1 MADKREHD
9 AEAQRPFLA
18 GESSEDVLQKMK
30 VVEEDEPKSWG
41 WTAWARL
48 VAEVMMAG
56 AIVVL
61 LLRAWQHEDRVEE
74 KPSPVPTWPKTT
86 VTFQPNERY
95 LHDGMFDNQTA
106 ALETLHNW
114 IELSADGRGYVKIQ
128 DAEKYGLGKGYE
140 MNVNATHTEPAYMLS
155 VFHQLHCLSYLAV
168 AFQTAFTDTKPTNE
182 VAFHSVHCFDYIR
195 QAILCNADT
204 SLEGDTGHPG
214 WGGVHQCKDI
224 DKLRE
229 WANQRDVYKYRG
241 LMPSDSVL

>member
-1 MADKREHD
+1 MADKRAHD

-30 VVEEDEPKSWG
+30 IVEDEPR
-41 WTAWARL
+41 ARKWREWVRIL
-48 VAEVMMAG
+48 AEVMMAG

-61 LLRAWQHEDRVEE
+61 LLRGWQQGKGDGE
-74 KPSPVPTWPKTT
+74 KPSPVPTWPKKT

-95 LHDGMFDNQTA
+95 LHDGMFANETA

-114 IELSADGRGYVKIQ
+114 IELSADGRGYVKIE
-128 DAEKYGLGKGYE
+128 DAEKYGLVKAYE
-140 MNVNATHTEPAYMLS
+140 LNINRTHTEPAYMLS

-168 AFQTAFTDTKPTNE
+168 AFQTAFTDNSPSSE

-214 WGGVHQCKDI
+214 WGGVHQCTDI

-241 LMPSDSVL
+241 LMPSDTVL